1 MLMKIALLGLPKSG
15 KTTIFNALTGSNAST
30 DKYAPPAHEAN
41 VGVVQVLDE
50 RITRLSELY
59 KPKKTIYATIEYRDY
74 PGIFS
79 AHAENPD
86 NALFSDIKT
95 CEGFVLVLRAF
106 ADEELDGLH
115 EAGAP
120 LKQLSAFEDEMIIT
134 DLIVAEK
141 RLEKIEL
148 GYKRGVKTAAIQFE
162 EKILRQT
169 CEHLQNNLPLRTLQ
183 LHPEEEKALRGF
195 RFFSQNPLLIL
206 LNVSE
211 DDYHSHAELKQQI
224 EARGHAVE
232 VIAGR
237 FEEELSKLAPEEATA
252 FMEDM
257 GISESIRDRFT
268 HLCYRM
274 LGYISFFTVGEDE
287 VRAWTVVQGDNAVT
301 AAGKIHS
308 DLARGFIRAECFRY
322 NDLMAHGSEKALR
335 EKGLFKL
342 EGKEYLVQD
351 GDIISIRFNV

>member
-1 MLMKIALLGLPKSG
+1 MKIALLGLPKSG
-15 KTTIFNALTGSNAST
+15 KTTIFNALTGSSAST

-59 KPKKTIYATIEYRDY
+59 KPKKTIYAQIEYRDY

-79 AHAENPD
+79 SHAENPD
-86 NALFSDIKT
+86 NALFSDIRAN
-95 CEGFVLVLRAF
+95 EGFVLVLRDF
-106 ADEELDGLH
+106 ADEELDGLY
-115 EAGAP
+115 EAGDP
-120 LKQLSAFEDEMIIT
+120 LKQLAAFEDEMILS

-148 GYKRGVKTAAIQFE
+148 GYKRGVKTAAIQAE
-162 EKILRQT
+162 ERVLRAA
-169 CEHLQNNLPLRTLQ
+169 CEHMQGNQPLRGLK

-195 RFFSQNPLLIL
+195 RFLSQNPLLIL

-211 DDYHSHAELKQQI
+211 DDYRAKDELKAQI
-224 EARGHAVE
+224 EAKGYAAE

-237 FEEELSKLAPEEATA
+237 FEEELSKLDAEEAA
-252 FMEDM
+252 IFMDDM

-274 LGYISFFTVGEDE
+274 LGYLSFFTVGEDE
-287 VRAWTVVQGDNAVT
+287 VRAWTIEAGDNAVT

-308 DLARGFIRAECFRY
+308 DLARGFIRAECFKY
-322 NDLMAHGSEKALR
+322 ADLIEHGSEKALR